1 MNTLNTVIG
10 WLIAL
15 TSPADGERQPRSANG
30 DRGLSQSTEQA
41 VLLAGG
47 VTIAVLVVTI
57 VTSFVKAKLE
67 GLG

>member
-1 MNTLNTVIG
+1 MNKLDVVIG

-15 TSPADGERQPRSANG
+15 TAAAESRPARSSNGE
-30 DRGLSQSTEQA
+30 RGLSQSTEQA
-41 VLLAGG
+41 VLLAGA

-57 VTSFVKAKLE
+57 VTSYVRSKLE

>member
-1 MNTLNTVIG
+1 MNKLDAVIG

-15 TSPADGERQPRSANG
+15 TAPAESRRSRSADGE
-30 DRGLSQSTEQA
+30 RGLSQSTEQA
-41 VLLAGG
+41 VLLAGA

-57 VTSFVKAKLE
+57 VTSYVRSKLE